1 MYYKNIDL
9 IGIFLGVYIIINML
23 DVFDN
28 NYQILE
34 DCPYRIRATCL
45 FKEPIVTP
53 LKNQPDFK
61 CTVPDEEVL
70 FKSLILTIKCALK
83 F

>member
-1 MYYKNIDL
+1 
-9 IGIFLGVYIIINML
+9 ML

-28 NYQILE
+28 KYQIPK
-34 DCPYRIRATCL
+34 DWTYQIRARCL
-45 FKEPIVTP
+45 FKEPNVNP
-53 LKNQPDFK
+53 LKNQLDFE
-61 CTVPDEEVL
+61 CIVPDEDVL